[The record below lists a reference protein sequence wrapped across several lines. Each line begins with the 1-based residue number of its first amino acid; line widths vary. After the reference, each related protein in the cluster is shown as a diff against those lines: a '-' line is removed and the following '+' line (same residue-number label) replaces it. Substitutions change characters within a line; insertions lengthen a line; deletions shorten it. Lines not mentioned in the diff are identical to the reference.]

1 MPPLRPHG
9 RLLRDSAA
17 LTGVTATP
25 DRFTAAVDTIGI
37 AALAS
42 FLRHLP
48 RSATRT

>member
-1 MPPLRPHG
+1 MGAFYVTPRP
-9 RLLRDSAA
+9 A
-17 LTGVTATP
+17 GVTATP